1 MGDEMPKKLDV
12 LGETPEVLQRVRK
25 ERDSEEVCQEESRF
39 VHLLGELVKLLP
51 PNTMLL
57 DAKDPT
63 DMELG
68 YYNLAYPHGLVSR
81 R

>member
-1 MGDEMPKKLDV
+1 MPKKLV
-12 LGETPEVLQRVRK
+12 GETPEVLQRVRK

-68 YYNLAYPHGLVSR
+68 YYNLAFLMKW
-81 R
+81 